1 MRFRIA
7 GSSKLDRAAAGHV
20 EIAQAAEAN
29 AVRLFAGACHPLAEQ
44 LGLAVGVDRQH
55 RDDVLRHHIDR
66 RHTIGGGGRG
76 EDELLGVLGL
86 GHAGEHVEHAVDVL
100 LVVPQRLLHGFAD
113 LLASGKV
120 DHGVDAFGIED
131 FGQTLTGA
139 RGGDIHAVQA
149 GAFDAGGLAVAQIV
163 DDNDLF
169 AGLMECVNDM
179 SADVAAAAGDENCH
193 S

>member
-1 MRFRIA
+1 M
-7 GSSKLDRAAAGHV
+7 
-20 EIAQAAEAN
+20 AAEEEKTS
-29 AVRLFAGACHPLAEQ
+29 FLAF
-44 LGLAVGVDRQH
+44 LD
-55 RDDVLRHHIDR
+55 
-66 RHTIGGGGRG
+66 
-76 EDELLGVLGL
+76 L

-149 GAFDAGGLAVAQIV
+149 GAFDASGLAGGYEIV

-179 SADVAAAAGDENCH
+179 SADVAAAAH
-193 S
+193 Q